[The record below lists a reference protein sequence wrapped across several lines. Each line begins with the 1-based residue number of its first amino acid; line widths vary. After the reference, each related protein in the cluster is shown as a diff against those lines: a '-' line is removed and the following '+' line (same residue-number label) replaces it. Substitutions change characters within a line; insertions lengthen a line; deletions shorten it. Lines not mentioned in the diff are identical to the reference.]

1 MGMEALEMNR
11 RIIRFLVAI
20 SFILS
25 FSITQIFVIHEQ
37 RNEMQEIKNQLT
49 LLYQEYDYYDAI
61 EINSEAMILQDQ
73 AWAEI
78 ERITKLDFTA
88 VLDDIQQNSHNHDWV
103 ITAFHRLEE
112 KTTEELKT
120 DELKALD
127 SNNLVKNISIDY
139 EMEFIITNGNIVLP
153 LETIREVASNIRIN
167 SITLIVNDEEI
178 NGVLNI
184 SYSQQEIMEDSILEI

>member
-1 MGMEALEMNR
+1 MNR